1 MASLFPTISNALD
14 RVIPGMDN
22 KRVASTM
29 EEQSAS
35 LKSITKILV
44 KNNDDLRKDVTD
56 LRKEFILGTS
66 EFSRM
71 RQYFEKTD
79 NAKPA
84 EKVKERENRDE
95 SPGILKR
102 LINSLTRKGSPNEPR
117 EIELKTL
124 EELRLLKT
132 LTDKSARDIEFIRE
146 SFTESSKKKD
156 RELLAQ
162 AIASKLDMDGGRGG
176 GGFMGGIA
184 AALGILGATL
194 TTFGT
199 SIAKL
204 LSGIPSLI
212 LRGIS
217 TIPSLIVSGLKGL
230 TTLLSKGI
238 KIGFDLAKGAAT
250 AVAPALK
257 TVAMTTG
264 NIIRAAAAFLIS
276 GPGLA
281 VLGVGGVAALLGY
294 LLTSE
299 KTQYGDSKTGSMTA
313 DEMGGMVDP
322 TAPVDSS
329 NLVPPPSAVPPA
341 PSTVP
346 PKPSPAGSGDT
357 GEIPGVT
364 VQPNAQPELSPGN
377 SDSTKDILE
386 TTVNAVKEQTQ
397 LLREKLMGSSG
408 LFEFDDMLK
417 DGMNSPLGKFALD
430 KIKGLGELEFDDGKV
445 NVFSGLPSVIS
456 QLYDKG
462 MQESQELR
470 DAIEETIK
478 GNPPVNVSSSTVVT
492 GGTNQQIAFSDA
504 TPMSQ
509 SDSFRSWLRNNGVL
523 RGGD

>member
-22 KRVASTM
+22 KRVASKM

-84 EKVKERENRDE
+84 EKVKERENRDD

-204 LSGIPSLI
+204 LSDIPSLI

-217 TIPSLIVSGLKGL
+217 TIPSLIMAGLAGL

-257 TVAMTTG
+257 TAAMTTA

-299 KTQYGDSKTGSMTA
+299 KTQYGDTKTGSSSA
-313 DEMGGMVDP
+313 DEGFSDP
-322 TAPVDSS
+322 TAPADSS
-329 NLVPPPSAVPPA
+329 NLVPPPPSAVPLP

-364 VQPNAQPELSPGN
+364 VQPNAQPELSPID
-377 SDSTKDILE
+377 SDPTKDILGK
-386 TTVNAVKEQTQ
+386 TVDAVKEQTQ

-430 KIKGLGELEFDDGKV
+430 KIKGLGELQFDDGKM
-445 NVFSGLPSVIS
+445 NLFSGLPSVIN

-462 MQESQELR
+462 MKESQELQ
-470 DAIEETIK
+470 DAIAETFK
-478 GNPPVNVSSSTVVT
+478 ENPPMSVSNSTVVT
-492 GGTNQQIAFSDA
+492 GGSSQQMVLSDA
-504 TPMSQ
+504 NPNPQ
-509 SDSFRSWLRNNGVL
+509 SPSFISYLKNKGSLR
-523 RGGD
+523 

>member
-176 GGFMGGIA
+176 GGLVKAGFA
-184 AALGILGATL
+184 AALGILGTTL

-238 KIGFDLAKGAAT
+238 KIGFDLAKGAA
-250 AVAPALK
+250 AAALPALK
-257 TVAMTTG
+257 TVAMTAG

-299 KTQYGDSKTGSMTA
+299 KTQSGDSKTGSMTA
-313 DEMGGMVDP
+313 DELGGMVDP

-329 NLVPPPSAVPPA
+329 NLVPSPPSAVPPP
-341 PSTVP
+341 PSAVP

-430 KIKGLGELEFDDGKV
+430 KIKGLGELQFDDGKA
-445 NVFSGLPSVIS
+445 NIFSGLPSVLN

-462 MQESQELR
+462 MKETQGLQ
-470 DAIEETIK
+470 DAIAETFK
-478 GNPPVNVSSSTVVT
+478 ENPQMTVNNSTAI
-492 GGTNQQIAFSDA
+492 GGSNQQTIVSDA
-504 TPMSQ
+504 NPNPQ
-509 SDSFRSWLRNNGVL
+509 SPSFISYLKNKGSLR
-523 RGGD
+523 